1 MVPLS
6 DKSIKSLDT
15 KRIQQELLAIQKLTN
30 KLKKQRQ
37 AFADM
42 NQKLGIAKEEP
53 NLSLSKL

>member
-42 NQKLGIAKEEP
+42 NLKLGIAKEEP